1 MDRENI
7 IAEINAYKNLLE
19 QNDHIPNK
27 ISEGLISV
35 LHDATAVNFIPKFL
49 AYIVSVKDEY
59 GEVIASRVQYRN
71 RINELELELQK
82 LADAESVMK

>member
-7 IAEINAYKNLLE
+7 IAEINAYRNLLE

-35 LHDATAVNFIPKFL
+35 LQDATAVNFIPKFL
-49 AYIVSVKDEY
+49 EYIVSVKDEY
-59 GEVIASRVQYRN
+59 GEVIANRVKYRN
-71 RINELELELQK
+71 KINELELELQK
-82 LADAESVMK
+82 LADTEP

>member
-1 MDRENI
+1 MDREHI
-7 IAEINAYKNLLE
+7 IAEINAYQNLLE

-35 LHDATAVNFIPKFL
+35 LQDATTVNFIPKFL

-59 GEVIASRVQYRN
+59 GEVIANRVKYRS
-71 RINELELELQK
+71 RINELEAELQK
-82 LADAESVMK
+82 LSDVGTV

>member
-1 MDRENI
+1 MDREHI

-35 LHDATAVNFIPKFL
+35 LQDATAVNFIPKFL
-49 AYIVSVKDEY
+49 VYIVSLKDEY
-59 GEVIASRVQYRN
+59 GEAIANSVQYRKK
-71 RINELELELQK
+71 INELELELQK
-82 LADAESVMK
+82 LTDDNQ

>member
-1 MDRENI
+1 MDREHI

-35 LHDATAVNFIPKFL
+35 LYDATAVNFIPKFCSL
-49 AYIVSVKDEY
+49 
-59 GEVIASRVQYRN
+59 
-71 RINELELELQK
+71 K
-82 LADAESVMK
+82 L

>member
-19 QNDHIPNK
+19 QNDHMPNK

-35 LHDATAVNFIPKFL
+35 LHDATEVNFIPKFL
-49 AYIVSVKDEY
+49 AYSV
-59 GEVIASRVQYRN
+59 
-71 RINELELELQK
+71 
-82 LADAESVMK
+82 

>member
-35 LHDATAVNFIPKFL
+35 LHDATAVNFIPRFL

>member
-49 AYIVSVKDEY
+49 AYIVSVKYEY
-59 GEVIASRVQYRN
+59 GEAIANRVQYRN

-82 LADAESVMK
+82 LADAELVME